1 MEYPPVSVV
10 MPVRNEERHLA
21 ESVRHVLSQDYP
33 GKFELVLAVGPSAD
47 RTEQIA
53 RDLAAAE
60 PRLTVVANPAGKIP
74 AALNAA
80 VRAARHAVIA
90 RVDGHALLPPGYLKA
105 AAVALTET
113 GAAD

>member
-1 MEYPPVSVV
+1 M
-10 MPVRNEERHLA
+10 
-21 ESVRHVLSQDYP
+21 RHVLGQDYP
-33 GKFELVLAVGPSAD
+33 GQLELVLAVGPSAD

-74 AALNAA
+74 AALNLA

-90 RVDGHALLPPGYLKA
+90 RVDGRA
-105 AAVALTET
+105 AAAGLPADRGR
-113 GAAD
+113 GAGRHRRR